1 MRRRKRGVRLMQ
13 SLILHL
19 HFNLM
24 DLQLVYQA
32 SLIVTAFEYLAFSQ
46 SRFSCAA
53 QLVGVHRSVRHKESL
68 NLIGCF
74 VCIVVYYLGLAMYVR
89 CPTQPLSLLMNL
101 AAWIDDVQRRRVRQP
116 DGIWLNE
123 PAFADGSI
131 AIWVVRA
138 VVMAIPD
145 AVMVAVVIAA
155 ARTTITVSRV
165 SATISV
171 IAVINNATG

>member
-1 MRRRKRGVRLMQ
+1 
-13 SLILHL
+13 
-19 HFNLM
+19 
-24 DLQLVYQA
+24 
-32 SLIVTAFEYLAFSQ
+32 
-46 SRFSCAA
+46 
-53 QLVGVHRSVRHKESL
+53 
-68 NLIGCF
+68 
-74 VCIVVYYLGLAMYVR
+74 
-89 CPTQPLSLLMNL
+89 MNL